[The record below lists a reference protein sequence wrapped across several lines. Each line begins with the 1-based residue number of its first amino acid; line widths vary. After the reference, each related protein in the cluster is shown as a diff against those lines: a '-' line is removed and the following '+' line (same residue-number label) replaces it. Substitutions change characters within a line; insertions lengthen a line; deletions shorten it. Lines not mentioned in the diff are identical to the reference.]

1 MRTEGSALLV
11 ALAMS
16 QGCATT
22 DVESLVNPMIV
33 PGVYSRIMIAFPAPD
48 AGLRRVVE
56 DEFVLQDAEGGT
68 FVQSYEVLPPERS
81 HGSEVFFQLL
91 DRNRIDAV
99 LMIGLTE
106 EGVERGH
113 AGQTSSLDCPPTD
126 PSPGCLPTLILDAYS
141 GAERPW
147 ATFVSSL
154 YDVEQG
160 IVVWRASAKTEGQP
174 WSGSEHLLRSLSRRT
189 VARLTEDGIFR
200 VHRDDGRR

>member
-1 MRTEGSALLV
+1 MRWIPALTTVL
-11 ALAMS
+11 LAIS

-33 PGVYSRIMIAFPAPD
+33 PGVYSRIMVAFPAPD

-68 FVQSYEVLPPERS
+68 FVQSYAVLPSERS
-81 HGSEVFFQLL
+81 HGSDEFFGLL
-91 DRNRIDAV
+91 ARNRIDAV

-106 EGVERGH
+106 EGVEWGH

-126 PSPGCLPTLILDAYS
+126 PSPSCLPTLLLDAYS

-174 WSGSEHLLRSLSRRT
+174 WSESEHLLRSLSRRT
-189 VARLTEDGIFR
+189 AARLADDGILGVR
-200 VHRDDGRR
+200 GDDGRR